1 MARGCDVV
9 VFSPRGRYQ
18 TNVEYLDGVQ
28 YRHVSKALF
37 DTLIGQTVF
46 RINAKI
52 PRLEYALRKRPFFAS
67 TLHQFSYIL
76 RVAKDLQAMKCDIV
90 HIHEESQFIPIIR
103 LLNPKIRIVLHM
115 HCVWLTQLD
124 HEMVEQ
130 RIKKADLILG
140 CSNYITEH
148 IRKEFPSLAERC
160 HTLYNGVDLS
170 IYSYNPKNKHNENEL
185 KRLLTVG
192 RVTPEKGLH
201 VLLEALK
208 EVVERNLRVHLD
220 IIGPL
225 DAFAL
230 GNIIWLSE
238 DENVRRL
245 ETFHEKGSLR
255 EYYNY
260 LERKLISLNISDKVA
275 FRGQIP
281 HNETVKFYQAADI
294 FIQPSIIP
302 EPFGIPIIE
311 AMACRVPVIASR
323 VGGIPEI
330 IENDGSGILVEAGD
344 SHSLAFA
351 IIELL
356 SDEDLRIKMGELGR
370 ARSESFSWDK
380 ISANLLRLYEGMST
394 SM

>member
-1 MARGCDVV
+1 
-9 VFSPRGRYQ
+9 VFSPREHHQ

-28 YRHVSKALF
+28 YRHISKSLV
-37 DTLIGQTVF
+37 DTLIGLTVF

-76 RVAKDLQAMKCDIV
+76 RVAKELQAMKCDIV

-115 HCVWLTQLD
+115 HCVWLTQFD
-124 HEMVEQ
+124 HEMIEQ

-140 CSNYITEH
+140 CSNYITEQ

-170 IYSYNPKNKHNENEL
+170 VYSYNPKNKHNKNEL

-201 VLLEALK
+201 VLLEALR
-208 EVVERNLRVHLD
+208 EVVEKNPQVHLD

-225 DAFAL
+225 DAFTL

-238 DENVRRL
+238 DENVKKL
-245 ETFHEKGSLR
+245 EIFHKNGSLKA
-255 EYYNY
+255 YYIY
-260 LERKLISLNISDKVA
+260 LTQKIISLNISNKVA

-281 HNETVKFYQAADI
+281 HRETVKFYQAADI

-302 EPFGIPIIE
+302 EPFGMPIIE

-330 IENDGSGILVEAGD
+330 IENERSGILVEARD
-344 SHSLAFA
+344 SHSLAYA
-351 IIELL
+351 ILELL

-370 ARSESFSWDK
+370 TRSESFSWDK
-380 ISANLLRLYEGMST
+380 ISANLLQLYEGMFE